1 MHFIEIEV
9 WTKYYFGERISSSHG
24 RINWTRDE
32 VPTNT
37 KQYHV
42 HPMERRDDPE
52 NAICQER
59 WNNLILTKSKFLMV
73 SLRHGNLTFA
83 SFGSTNNNITMI
95 NNNNNNKCKCP
106 EDVTS
111 MLRNYI
117 DRKLFQSFSKKL
129 RKSWNLFL
137 G

>member
-1 MHFIEIEV
+1 M
-9 WTKYYFGERISSSHG
+9 
-24 RINWTRDE
+24 
-32 VPTNT
+32 
-37 KQYHV
+37 
-42 HPMERRDDPE
+42 
-52 NAICQER
+52 
-59 WNNLILTKSKFLMV
+59 LILWNDEMILKMLFAKNDETILFQQKQISNGLSSV
-73 SLRHGNLTFA
+73 TFA

-129 RKSWNLFL
+129 RKSWNLFFK
-137 G
+137 